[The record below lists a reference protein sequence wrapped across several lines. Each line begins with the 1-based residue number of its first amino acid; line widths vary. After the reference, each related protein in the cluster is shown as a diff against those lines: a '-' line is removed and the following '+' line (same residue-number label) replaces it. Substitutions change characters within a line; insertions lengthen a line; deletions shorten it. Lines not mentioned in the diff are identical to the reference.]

1 MTDGSWCAC
10 VWQGED
16 PRLVDMLVNTDIV
29 NSAAFIAKLR
39 TLLAAIPNDADDA
52 DDDSDDD

>member
-1 MTDGSWCAC
+1 M
-10 VWQGED
+10 WQGED
-16 PRLVDMLVNTDIV
+16 PRLVDMLVNTNIV
-29 NSAAFIAKLR
+29 NKAAFIAKLR